1 MSARGERA
9 GRVLLGVGIVV
20 AGAAL
25 ASVLVLFWYLSLPI
39 DHGSLS
45 EDTTI
50 RGGLFLT
57 EDTVSEGGV
66 VLAVPAGLL
75 LVASCLLFPGYFLTR
90 GRMGQSSG
98 SRLGGSVVATYRVL
112 GTRAHLAWI
121 VVAIALWIGLLV
133 VPLAS
138 GAAGGW
144 PSSVEEEARQYIYI
158 LSGIYGGLAAGLAA
172 LLGVS
177 LVKKRRFLAMAEA
190 ADARLETADAAQ
202 AFWRWYGYRWRI
214 DGWLATVGGI
224 QLGVSVLALAVGT
237 PVVFGATLA
246 IGVGLLAIGV
256 FTALQFWRAGE
267 AIGSAEGFA

>member
-9 GRVLLGVGIVV
+9 GRVLLALGIVV
-20 AGAAL
+20 AAL
-25 ASVLVLFWYLSLPI
+25 ALAAVLGLFWYFSLPI

-45 EDTTI
+45 ADTTV

-57 EDTVSEGGV
+57 ENTVSEGGV
-66 VLAVPAGLL
+66 VLAAPAGML

-90 GRMGQSSG
+90 GRMGLSTG
-98 SRLGGSVVATYRVL
+98 SRLGGSVTARYRVL
-112 GTRAHLAWI
+112 GTRAHLTWI
-121 VVAIALWIGLLV
+121 AIAVALWIGLLV

-138 GAAGGW
+138 GASGGW
-144 PSSVEEEARQYIYI
+144 PASVEEDARQYIYI

-190 ADARLETADAAQ
+190 ADARLETADAAK

-214 DGWLATVGGI
+214 DGWLAMVGGI
-224 QLGVSVLALAVGT
+224 LVGVSVLAFAVGT
-237 PVVFGATLA
+237 PLFFGVTLA
-246 IGVGLLAIGV
+246 VGVALVAIAV
-256 FTALQFWRAGE
+256 ITALQFWRAGE